1 MKKMTNKLNNEQ
13 EVKLILSVIVDN
25 YCNEFND
32 DYGECWEAVELQF
45 INELYKIIAAEMNK
59 VREETKKDIEDVIH
73 HEIMEISDRVLSVGV
88 SKPDANQVGMILF
101 TDLGVKLIRKLHA
114 LQDKEKYD

>member
-1 MKKMTNKLNNEQ
+1 MSISDTDHAYQLGYAKGLKESRHTLAQ
-13 EVKLILSVIVDN
+13 
-25 YCNEFND
+25 
-32 DYGECWEAVELQF
+32 A
-45 INELYKIIAAEMNK
+45 IAAEMNK